1 MATAT
6 APATSGATQGMTAS
20 GAAGAMGA
28 ISSVGD
34 VFSSIISANQAKR
47 AGEFNQQMIEI
58 QAKIYKTSAD
68 FEIKQMRAK
77 SDELFKTQEATYVK
91 SGVTFEGSPA
101 EVMMKSYA
109 QREVDALV
117 VKWNAD
123 YMTGQANLQG
133 RMAYLEGKTEANKQ
147 YASIPATL
155 INAGTKAYK
164 DNPDWFAKKDTK

>member
-6 APATSGATQGMTAS
+6 APATQGMTAS
-20 GAAGAMGA
+20 DAATGMGA
-28 ISSVGD
+28 ISSVGSM
-34 VFSSIISANQAKR
+34 FNSIIAASQAKR

-68 FEIKQMRAK
+68 FEISRMRAK
-77 SDELFKTQEATYVK
+77 ADELYKSQEATYIK

-101 EVMMKSYA
+101 EVMMQSYA

-117 VKWNAD
+117 TRWNAN
-123 YMTGQANLQG
+123 YMAGQANLQG
-133 RMAYLEGKTEANKQ
+133 RMAYLECKTEANKQ

-155 INAGTKAYK
+155 INAGTKAYQQ
-164 DNPDWFAKKDTK
+164 NPDWFAKKDGK

>member
-6 APATSGATQGMTAS
+6 APATSGATSGAS
-20 GAAGAMGA
+20 GAMAGMGA

-34 VFSSIISANQAKR
+34 MFQSIIAASQAKR
-47 AGEFNQQMIEI
+47 AGEFNQQMTEI

-68 FEIKQMRAK
+68 FEIAQMRAK
-77 SDELFKTQEATYVK
+77 SDELYKTQEATYIK
-91 SGVTFEGSPA
+91 SGVTFEVSPA

-117 VKWNAD
+117 VRWNAN
-123 YMTGQANLQG
+123 YMQGQANLQG
-133 RMAYLEGKTEANKQ
+133 RMQYLEGKTEANKQ

-155 INAGTKAYK
+155 INAGTKAYQQ
-164 DNPDWFAKKDTK
+164 NPYWFAKKDGK